1 MKIKF
6 LGASGTVTG
15 SSYIL
20 TSGGGTS
27 ILIDLGMFQG
37 PAEIDKLNYEPYDYD
52 TSTLAGAVL
61 THAHLDHCGRLPII
75 MKGGFKGNIYM
86 TPPTRDLTELSL
98 LDSAKIA
105 KEDKSQILYTT
116 ADVLGLI
123 KQFVTVEYHKE
134 IHIGDFIIT
143 FYDAGH
149 ILGSASLEI
158 VDKHSLGNFK
168 QSLASQGPGK
178 NPDSDIRK
186 IIFSADIGNY
196 PAYLEDATEFIKS
209 GDAVVIE
216 TTYGDRLHPTESPL
230 EALQSEINAVEIN
243 GGTLLIPSFSLDR
256 AQELLHMIM
265 HFKKE
270 GKVLKETPVILDSP
284 MAEKATK
291 IYVDYPKYFNPHI
304 EAEYKLGEMFD
315 FPGLEVTKDWRQS
328 QALHSRPEAKVIIA
342 GAGMMTGGRIVGHA
356 QYYLP
361 FKSTRLMIVGYQG
374 EGSLGR
380 ELLDGKTEVI
390 IKGQKVLVNASVHD
404 TQGLSSHADQ
414 SQLMEWLKAINGV
427 KKVILTHGDDHSRVG
442 FGERV
447 KEELKITDITL
458 PKLGDEITL

>member
-6 LGASGTVTG
+6 LGAAGTVTG

-37 PAEIDKLNYEPYDYD
+37 PPEIDKLNYLPYDYD
-52 TSTLAGAVL
+52 VSTIAGAVL

-75 MKGGFKGNIYM
+75 MSKGFKGNVYT

-98 LDSAKIA
+98 MDSAKIA

-116 ADVLGLI
+116 SDVINLV

-158 VDKHSLGNFK
+158 VDKKPN
-168 QSLASQGPGK
+168 
-178 NPDSDIRK
+178 SDIRK

-216 TTYGDRLHPTESPL
+216 TTYGDRLHPKESPL
-230 EALQSEINAVEIN
+230 EALQSEINAVEVN

-270 GKVLKETPVILDSP
+270 GKILPETPIILDSP

-291 IYVDYPKYFNPHI
+291 IYVDYPKYFNQHI

-328 QALHSRPEAKVIIA
+328 QALHTRTEPKVIIA

-356 QYYLP
+356 MYYLP
-361 FKSTRLMIVGYQG
+361 MASTRLMIVGYQG

-380 ELLDGKTEVI
+380 ELLNGKTEVA
-390 IKGQKVLVNASVHD
+390 IKGVKILVNASVHD

-414 SQLMEWLKAINGV
+414 KQLLEWLKSIKGV
-427 KKVILTHGDDHSRVG
+427 KKLFLTHGDDHSRIG
-442 FGERV
+442 F
-447 KEELKITDITL
+447 KEIVEKELRITDITL
-458 PKLGDEITL
+458 PKLGDEVIL

>member
-37 PAEIDKLNYEPYDYD
+37 PPEIDKLNYLPYDYD
-52 TSTLAGAVL
+52 TSLLDGAIL

-75 MKGGFKGNIYM
+75 MKGGFRGNIYM

-98 LDSAKIA
+98 MDSAKIA
-105 KEDKSQILYTT
+105 KEDKSQVLYTT
-116 ADVLGLI
+116 ADVINLV
-123 KQFVTVEYHKE
+123 KQFVTIEYHKE
-134 IHIGDFIIT
+134 IHIGDFIVT

-158 VDKHSLGNFK
+158 VDKNS
-168 QSLASQGPGK
+168 S
-178 NPDSDIRK
+178 SDIRK

-196 PAYLEDATEFIKS
+196 PAYLEEATEFIKS

-216 TTYGDRLHPTESPL
+216 TTYGDRLHPKKSPVD
-230 EALQSEINAVEIN
+230 ALQAEINAIEVN

-265 HFKKE
+265 HMKKE
-270 GKVLKETPVILDSP
+270 GKIQNETPVILDSP

-315 FPGLEVTKDWRQS
+315 FKGLEVTKDWRQS
-328 QALHSRPEAKVIIA
+328 EALHSRPEAKVIIA

-356 QYYLP
+356 MYYLP
-361 FKSTRLMIVGYQG
+361 MASTRLMIVGYQG

-380 ELLDGKTEVI
+380 ELLNGKTEVV

-414 SQLMEWLKAINGV
+414 GQLLEWLKAINGV
-427 KKVILTHGDDHSRVG
+427 KKLFLTHGDDHSRIG
-442 FGERV
+442 F
-447 KEELKITDITL
+447 EEKVRTELEIGDITL
-458 PKLGDEITL
+458 PKLGDEITF

>member
-6 LGASGTVTG
+6 LGAAGTVTG

-37 PAEIDKLNYEPYDYD
+37 PTEIDKLNYLPYDYD
-52 TSTLAGAVL
+52 VSTLSGAVL

-75 MKGGFKGNIYM
+75 INKGFKGSIYM

-98 LDSAKIA
+98 MDSAKIA
-105 KEDKSQILYTT
+105 KEDKSQVLYTT
-116 ADVLGLI
+116 ADVINLV
-123 KQFVTVEYHKE
+123 KQFVTIEYHKE

-158 VDKHSLGNFK
+158 ID
-168 QSLASQGPGK
+168 K
-178 NPDSDIRK
+178 NPSSDIRK

-216 TTYGDRLHPTESPL
+216 TTYGDRLHPKDSPID
-230 EALQSEINAVEIN
+230 ALQSEINAVEVN

-256 AQELLHMIM
+256 AQELLHIIM
-265 HFKKE
+265 HLKKE
-270 GKVLKETPVILDSP
+270 GKVQSETPIILDSP

-304 EAEYKLGEMFD
+304 EAEYKIGEMFD
-315 FPGLEVTKDWRQS
+315 
-328 QALHSRPEAKVIIA
+328 
-342 GAGMMTGGRIVGHA
+342 
-356 QYYLP
+356 
-361 FKSTRLMIVGYQG
+361 
-374 EGSLGR
+374 
-380 ELLDGKTEVI
+380 
-390 IKGQKVLVNASVHD
+390 
-404 TQGLSSHADQ
+404 
-414 SQLMEWLKAINGV
+414 
-427 KKVILTHGDDHSRVG
+427 
-442 FGERV
+442 
-447 KEELKITDITL
+447 
-458 PKLGDEITL
+458 

>member
-1 MKIKF
+1 MYTFIRMKIKF
-6 LGASGTVTG
+6 LGAAGTVTG

-37 PAEIDKLNYEPYDYD
+37 PTEIDKLNYLPYDYD
-52 TSTLAGAVL
+52 VSTLSGAIL

-75 MKGGFKGNIYM
+75 MSKGFKGSVYM

-105 KEDKSQILYTT
+105 KEDKAQVLYTT
-116 ADVLGLI
+116 ADVLNLV

-158 VDKHSLGNFK
+158 VDK
-168 QSLASQGPGK
+168 
-178 NPDSDIRK
+178 NPSSDIRK

-216 TTYGDRLHPTESPL
+216 TTYGDRLHPEESPID
-230 EALQSEINAVEIN
+230 ALQSEINAVEVN

-265 HFKKE
+265 HLKKE

-315 FPGLEVTKDWRQS
+315 FEGLEVTKDWRQS
-328 QALHSRPEAKVIIA
+328 QAIHARPEPKVIIA

-356 QYYLP
+356 MHYLP
-361 FKSTRLMIVGYQG
+361 FPTTRLMIVGYQG

-380 ELLDGKTEVI
+380 ELLNGASEVI
-390 IKGQKVLVNASVHD
+390 IKGVKVPVKASVHD

-414 SQLMEWLKAINGV
+414 GQLMEWLKSINGV
-427 KKVILTHGDDHSRVG
+427 KKLILTHGDDHSRIG
-442 FGERV
+442 F
-447 KEELKITDITL
+447 KEKVEKDSGISDITL
-458 PKLGDEITL
+458 PKLGDEIVF

>member
-6 LGASGTVTG
+6 LGGQGTVTG

-20 TSGGGTS
+20 TSGNGTS

-37 PAEIDKLNYEPYDYD
+37 PPEIDKLNYEPYDYD
-52 TSTLAGAVL
+52 VSTLSGAIL

-75 MKGGFKGNIYM
+75 MSKGFKGNIYM

-98 LDSAKIA
+98 MDSAKIA
-105 KEDKSQILYTT
+105 KEDKSKILYTT
-116 ADVLGLI
+116 ADVINLV

-134 IHIGDFIIT
+134 IHIGDFVIT

-158 VDKHSLGNFK
+158 ID
-168 QSLASQGPGK
+168 K
-178 NPDSDIRK
+178 NPSSDIRK

-196 PAYLEDATEFIKS
+196 PAYLEESTEFLQS
-209 GDAVVIE
+209 ADSVVIE
-216 TTYGDRLHPTESPL
+216 TTYGDRLHLKESPL
-230 EALQSEINAVEIN
+230 EALQSEINAVEVN

-265 HFKKE
+265 HLKKE
-270 GKVLKETPVILDSP
+270 GKILAETPVILDSP

-291 IYVDYPKYFNPHI
+291 IYVEYPKYFNPHI
-304 EAEYKLGEMFD
+304 EAEYKIGEMFD
-315 FPGLEVTKDWRQS
+315 FDGLEVTKDWRAS
-328 QALHSRPEAKVIIA
+328 EALHQRPEPKVIIA

-356 QYYLP
+356 IYYLP
-361 FKSTRLMIVGYQG
+361 VSSTRLMIVGYQG

-380 ELLDGKTEVI
+380 ELLNGKTEVI

-414 SQLMEWLKAINGV
+414 GQLMEWLKAIKGV
-427 KKVILTHGDDHSRVG
+427 KKLFLTHGDDHSRVG
-442 FGERV
+442 FETKV
-447 KEELKITDITL
+447 KEELGITDITL
-458 PKLGDEITL
+458 PKLGEEITL

>member
-6 LGASGTVTG
+6 LGAAGTVTG

-20 TSGGGTS
+20 TSGDGTS

-37 PAEIDKLNYEPYDYD
+37 PPEIDKLNYLPYDHD
-52 TSTLAGAVL
+52 VSTLSGAIL

-75 MKGGFKGNIYM
+75 MSKGFKGNIYM

-98 LDSAKIA
+98 MDSAKIA

-116 ADVLGLI
+116 ADVINLV

-158 VDKHSLGNFK
+158 IDKS
-168 QSLASQGPGK
+168 SSA
-178 NPDSDIRK
+178 DIRK
-186 IIFSADIGNY
+186 VIFSADIGNF
-196 PAYLEDATEFIKS
+196 PAYLEEATEFIKS

-216 TTYGDRLHPTESPL
+216 TTYGDRLHPTESPVD
-230 EALQSEINAVEIN
+230 ALQAEINAIEVN

-270 GKVLKETPVILDSP
+270 GKILNETPVILDSP

-291 IYVDYPKYFNPHI
+291 IYVYYPKYFNPHI

-328 QALHSRPEAKVIIA
+328 QAIHTRPETKVVIA

-361 FKSTRLMIVGYQG
+361 KKSTRLLIVGYQG

-380 ELLDGKTEVI
+380 ELLNGKTEVI
-390 IKGQKVLVNASVHD
+390 IKGVKTLVNASVHD

-414 SQLMEWLKAINGV
+414 GQLMEWLKAIRGV
-427 KKVILTHGDDHSRVG
+427 KKLFLTHGDDHSRVG
-442 FGERV
+442 FEEKV

-458 PKLGDEITL
+458 PKLGDEIEF

>member
-6 LGASGTVTG
+6 LGAAGTVTG
-15 SSYIL
+15 SSYVL
-20 TSGGGTS
+20 TSGSGQS

-37 PAEIDKLNYEPYDYD
+37 PPEIDKLNYLPFDYD
-52 TSTLAGAVL
+52 VSKLSAIIL
-61 THAHLDHCGRLPII
+61 THAHLDHCGRLPIV
-75 MKGGFKGNIYM
+75 MRYGFNGSIYM
-86 TPPTRDLTELSL
+86 TPPTADLTELSL
-98 LDSAKIA
+98 YDSAKIA
-105 KEDKSQILYTT
+105 KEDKSKQLYST
-116 ADVLGLI
+116 ADVLNLV

-158 VDKHSLGNFK
+158 IDQK
-168 QSLASQGPGK
+168 AS
-178 NPDSDIRK
+178 SDIRK

-196 PAYLEDATEFIKS
+196 PAYLEETTEFIKS

-216 TTYGDRLHPTESPL
+216 TTYGDRLHPKENPI
-230 EALQSEINAVEIN
+230 EALQSEINAVEVN

-265 HFKKE
+265 HMKKE
-270 GKVLKETPVILDSP
+270 RKILAETPVILDSP

-315 FPGLEVTKDWRQS
+315 FEGLEVIKDWRQS
-328 QALHSRPEAKVIIA
+328 QAIHARPEPNVIIA

-356 QYYLP
+356 AYYLP
-361 FKSTRLMIVGYQG
+361 NPTTRLMIVGYQG

-380 ELLDGKTEVI
+380 ELLNGKTEVI
-390 IKGQKVLVNASVHD
+390 IKGQKVLVNAAVHD
-404 TQGLSSHADQ
+404 TQGMSSHADQ
-414 SQLMEWLKAINGV
+414 KQLLEWLKSINGV
-427 KKVILTHGDDHSRVG
+427 KKLFLTHGDDHSRIG
-442 FGERV
+442 F
-447 KEELKITDITL
+447 KEIVEKELGITDITL
-458 PKLGDEITL
+458 PKLGDEIIL

>member
-6 LGASGTVTG
+6 LGAAGTVTG

-37 PAEIDKLNYEPYDYD
+37 PTEIDKLNYLPYDYD
-52 TSTLAGAVL
+52 VSTLSGAIL

-75 MKGGFKGNIYM
+75 MSKGFKGSVYM

-105 KEDKSQILYTT
+105 KEDKTQVLYTT
-116 ADVLGLI
+116 ADVISLV

-158 VDKHSLGNFK
+158 VDK
-168 QSLASQGPGK
+168 
-178 NPDSDIRK
+178 NPSSDIRK

-196 PAYLEDATEFIKS
+196 PAYLEDATEFLQS
-209 GDAVVIE
+209 ADSVVIE
-216 TTYGDRLHPTESPL
+216 TTYGDRHHPEESPID
-230 EALQSEINAVEIN
+230 ALQSEINAIEVN

-265 HFKKE
+265 HLKKE

-315 FPGLEVTKDWRQS
+315 FEGLEVTKDWRQS
-328 QALHSRPEAKVIIA
+328 QAIHARPEPKVIIA

-356 QYYLP
+356 MHYLP
-361 FKSTRLMIVGYQG
+361 FPTTRLMIVGYQG

-380 ELLDGKTEVI
+380 ELLNGASEVR
-390 IKGQKVLVNASVHD
+390 IKGVKVPVKASVHD

-414 SQLMEWLKAINGV
+414 GQLMEWLKSINGV
-427 KKVILTHGDDHSRVG
+427 KKLILTHGDDHSRIG
-442 FGERV
+442 F
-447 KEELKITDITL
+447 KEKVEKDFGISDIII
-458 PKLGDEITL
+458 PKLGDEIEF

>member
-1 MKIKF
+1 MYTFIRMKIKF
-6 LGASGTVTG
+6 LGAAGTVTG

-37 PAEIDKLNYEPYDYD
+37 PAEIDKLNYLPYDYD
-52 TSTLAGAVL
+52 VSKLSGAIL

-75 MKGGFKGNIYM
+75 MSKGFKGSVYM

-105 KEDKSQILYTT
+105 KEDKSQQLYTT
-116 ADVLGLI
+116 SDVIALV

-134 IHIGDFIIT
+134 IHIGDFVVT

-158 VDKHSLGNFK
+158 IDK

-178 NPDSDIRK
+178 TPNSDIRK

-196 PAYLEDATEFIKS
+196 PAYLEESTEFIKS

-216 TTYGDRLHPTESPL
+216 TTYGDRLHPKESPVD
-230 EALQSEINAVEIN
+230 ALQAEINAVEVS

-265 HFKKE
+265 HLKKE

-315 FPGLEVTKDWRQS
+315 FEGLEVTKDWRQS
-328 QALHSRPEAKVIIA
+328 QAIHARPEPKVIIA

-356 QYYLP
+356 MHYLP
-361 FKSTRLMIVGYQG
+361 ISSTRLMVVGYQG

-380 ELLDGKTEVI
+380 ELLNGKTEVI
-390 IKGQKVLVNASVHD
+390 IRGVKTLVNASVHD

-414 SQLMEWLKAINGV
+414 GQLVEWLKSIKGV
-427 KKVILTHGDDHSRVG
+427 KKLFLTHGDDHSRIG
-442 FGERV
+442 FKEIVER
-447 KEELKITDITL
+447 ELGITDITL
-458 PKLGDEITL
+458 PKLGEEITF

>member
-37 PAEIDKLNYEPYDYD
+37 PPEVDRLNYLPYDYD
-52 TSTLAGAVL
+52 VSTLSGAIL

-75 MKGGFKGNIYM
+75 MNKGFKGNVYM

-105 KEDKSQILYTT
+105 KEDKSQVLYTT
-116 ADVLGLI
+116 ADVLNLV

-134 IHIGDFIIT
+134 IHIGDFVVT

-158 VDKHSLGNFK
+158 VDK
-168 QSLASQGPGK
+168 
-178 NPDSDIRK
+178 NPSSDIRK
-186 IIFSADIGNY
+186 IIFSADIGNF
-196 PAYLEDATEFIKS
+196 PAYLEDATEFIKA

-216 TTYGDRLHPTESPL
+216 TTYGDRLHPKESPID
-230 EALQSEINAVEIN
+230 ALQSEINAVEIN

-256 AQELLHMIM
+256 AQELLHIIM

-270 GKVLKETPVILDSP
+270 GKVQKETPIILDSP

-291 IYVDYPKYFNPHI
+291 IYVEYPKYFNPHI

-315 FPGLEVTKDWRQS
+315 FEGLEVTKDWRQS
-328 QALHSRPEAKVIIA
+328 QAIHARPEPKVIIA

-356 QYYLP
+356 MHYLP
-361 FKSTRLMIVGYQG
+361 LSTTRLMIVGYQG
-374 EGSLGR
+374 DGSLGR
-380 ELLDGKTEVI
+380 ELLDGKKEVI
-390 IKGQKVLVNASVHD
+390 IKGVKTQVNASVNN

-414 SQLMEWLKAINGV
+414 GQLLEWLKSIQGV
-427 KKVILTHGDDHSRVG
+427 KKLFLTHGDDHSRIG
-442 FGERV
+442 F
-447 KEELKITDITL
+447 KEKVETDLGFKDIIL
-458 PKLGDEITL
+458 PKLGEVIEF

>member
-6 LGASGTVTG
+6 LGAAGTVTG

-37 PAEIDKLNYEPYDYD
+37 PAEIDKLNYLPYDYD
-52 TSTLAGAVL
+52 VTTLAGAIL

-75 MKGGFKGNIYM
+75 MNKGFKGSVYM

-98 LDSAKIA
+98 MDSAKIA
-105 KEDKSQILYTT
+105 KEDKSQVLYTT
-116 ADVLGLI
+116 ADVINLV

-134 IHIGDFIIT
+134 IHIGDFVVT

-158 VDKHSLGNFK
+158 VDK
-168 QSLASQGPGK
+168 
-178 NPDSDIRK
+178 NPSSDIRK
-186 IIFSADIGNY
+186 IIFSADIGNF
-196 PAYLEDATEFIKS
+196 PAYLEDATEFVKS

-216 TTYGDRLHPTESPL
+216 TTYGDRLHPKENPIG
-230 EALQSEINAVEIN
+230 ALQSEINAVEVN

-256 AQELLHMIM
+256 AQELLHIIM
-265 HFKKE
+265 HLKKE
-270 GKVLKETPVILDSP
+270 GKVQSETPIILDSP

-304 EAEYKLGEMFD
+304 EAEYKIGEMFD

-328 QALHSRPEAKVIIA
+328 QAIHARPEPKVIIA

-356 QYYLP
+356 TYYLP
-361 FKSTRLMIVGYQG
+361 LASTRLMIVGYQG

-380 ELLDGKTEVI
+380 ELLNGKNEVI
-390 IKGQKVLVNASVHD
+390 IKGVKTLVNASVHD

-414 SQLMEWLKAINGV
+414 SQLIEWLKNTSGT
-427 KKVILTHGDDHSRVG
+427 KKLFLTHGDDHSRIG
-442 FGERV
+442 F
-447 KEELKITDITL
+447 KEIVEKELGISDITL
-458 PKLGDEITL
+458 PKLGDEIEF

>member
-6 LGASGTVTG
+6 LGAAGTVTG

-20 TSGGGTS
+20 TSGDGTS

-37 PAEIDKLNYEPYDYD
+37 PPEIDKLNYLPYDYD
-52 TSTLAGAVL
+52 VSTLAGAVL
-61 THAHLDHCGRLPII
+61 THAHLDHCGRLPILVK
-75 MKGGFKGNIYM
+75 KGFTPIKSGFTGSIYM

-98 LDSAKIA
+98 MDSAKIA
-105 KEDKSQILYTT
+105 KEDKAQQLYTT
-116 ADVLGLI
+116 ADVINLV
-123 KQFVTVEYHKE
+123 KQFVTIEYHKE
-134 IHIGDFIIT
+134 IHIGDFIVT

-158 VDKHSLGNFK
+158 TD
-168 QSLASQGPGK
+168 K
-178 NPDSDIRK
+178 NPTSDIRK

-196 PAYLEDATEFIKS
+196 PAYLEEATEFIKS

-216 TTYGDRLHPTESPL
+216 TTYGDRLHPKESSID
-230 EALQSEINAVEIN
+230 ALQSEINAVEVN

-256 AQELLHMIM
+256 AQELMHIIM
-265 HFKKE
+265 HHKKE
-270 GKVLKETPVILDSP
+270 GKVQKETPIILDSP

-315 FPGLEVTKDWRQS
+315 FDGLEVTHDWKESER
-328 QALHSRPEAKVIIA
+328 LHNRPEPKVIIA

-356 QYYLP
+356 AYYLP
-361 FKSTRLMIVGYQG
+361 NPTTRLMIVGYQG
-374 EGSLGR
+374 EGTLGR
-380 ELLDGKTEVI
+380 ELLNGKTEVV

-414 SQLMEWLKAINGV
+414 GQLLEWLKSIKGV
-427 KKVILTHGDDHSRVG
+427 KKLFLTHGDDHSRVG
-442 FGERV
+442 FEDLV
-447 KEELKITDITL
+447 KKELKITDITL
-458 PKLGDEITL
+458 PKLGDEIIL

>member
-1 MKIKF
+1 MKINF
-6 LGASGTVTG
+6 LGAAGTVTG

-37 PAEIDKLNYEPYDYD
+37 PSEVDKLNYLPYDYD
-52 TSTLAGAVL
+52 VSTLSGAIL

-75 MKGGFKGNIYM
+75 MNKGFKGSVYM

-105 KEDKSQILYTT
+105 KEDKAQVLYTT
-116 ADVLGLI
+116 ADVISLV

-158 VDKHSLGNFK
+158 VDK
-168 QSLASQGPGK
+168 
-178 NPDSDIRK
+178 NPSSDIRK

-196 PAYLEDATEFIKS
+196 PAYLEDTTEFIKS

-216 TTYGDRLHPTESPL
+216 TTYGDRLHPKDSPID
-230 EALQSEINAVEIN
+230 ALQSEINAVEVN

-265 HFKKE
+265 HLKKE
-270 GKVLKETPVILDSP
+270 GKVQKETPVILDSP

-315 FPGLEVTKDWRQS
+315 FEGLEVTKDWRQS
-328 QALHSRPEAKVIIA
+328 QAIHARPESKVIIA

-356 QYYLP
+356 THYLP
-361 FKSTRLMIVGYQG
+361 FPTTRLMIVGYQG

-380 ELLDGKTEVI
+380 ELLNGSSEVI
-390 IKGQKVLVNASVHD
+390 IKGVRVPVKASVHD

-414 SQLMEWLKAINGV
+414 GQLMEWLKNINGV
-427 KKVILTHGDDHSRVG
+427 KKLILTHGDDHSRVG
-442 FGERV
+442 FKEKVVSELGLNDVILPTLGE
-447 KEELKITDITL
+447 
-458 PKLGDEITL
+458 EITL

>member
-6 LGASGTVTG
+6 LGAAGTVTG

-37 PAEIDKLNYEPYDYD
+37 PTEIDKLNYLPYDYD
-52 TSTLAGAVL
+52 VSTLSGAIL

-75 MKGGFKGNIYM
+75 MNKGFKGNVYM

-105 KEDKSQILYTT
+105 KEDKTQVLYTT
-116 ADVLGLI
+116 ADVISLV

-134 IHIGDFIIT
+134 IHIGDFIII

-158 VDKHSLGNFK
+158 VDK
-168 QSLASQGPGK
+168 
-178 NPDSDIRK
+178 NPSSDVRK

-196 PAYLEDATEFIKS
+196 PAYLEDATEFLQS
-209 GDAVVIE
+209 ADSVVIE
-216 TTYGDRLHPTESPL
+216 TTYGDRHHPEESPID
-230 EALQSEINAVEIN
+230 ALQSEINAIEVN

-265 HFKKE
+265 HLKKE

-315 FPGLEVTKDWRQS
+315 FEGLEVTKDWRQS
-328 QALHSRPEAKVIIA
+328 QAIHARPEPKVIIA

-356 QYYLP
+356 MHYLP
-361 FKSTRLMIVGYQG
+361 FPTTRLMIVGYQG

-380 ELLDGKTEVI
+380 ELLNGASEVR
-390 IKGQKVLVNASVHD
+390 IKGVKVPVKASVHD

-414 SQLMEWLKAINGV
+414 GQLMEWLKSINGV
-427 KKVILTHGDDHSRVG
+427 KKLILTHGDDHSRIG
-442 FGERV
+442 FKEKVISELGLNDVILPTLGEEV
-447 KEELKITDITL
+447 TL
-458 PKLGDEITL
+458 

>member
-6 LGASGTVTG
+6 LGAAGTVTG

-37 PAEIDKLNYEPYDYD
+37 PTEIDKLNYLPYDYD
-52 TSTLAGAVL
+52 VSTLAGAIL

-75 MKGGFKGNIYM
+75 MNKGFKGSIYM

-105 KEDKSQILYTT
+105 KEDKSQVLYTT
-116 ADVLGLI
+116 ADVLNLV

-134 IHIGDFIIT
+134 IHIGDFVIT

-158 VDKHSLGNFK
+158 IDKKPS
-168 QSLASQGPGK
+168 
-178 NPDSDIRK
+178 SDIRK

-196 PAYLEDATEFIKS
+196 PAYLEESTEFIKS

-216 TTYGDRLHPTESPL
+216 TTYGDRLHPKESPID
-230 EALQSEINAVEIN
+230 ALQSEINAVEVN

-265 HFKKE
+265 HLKKE
-270 GKVLKETPVILDSP
+270 GKVSKETPVILDSP

-315 FPGLEVTKDWRQS
+315 FEGLEVTKDWRQS
-328 QALHSRPEAKVIIA
+328 QAIHARPEPKVIIA

-356 QYYLP
+356 MHYLP
-361 FKSTRLMIVGYQG
+361 FPTTRLMIVGYQG

-380 ELLDGKTEVI
+380 ELLNGSTEVI
-390 IKGQKVLVNASVHD
+390 IKGVKVPVKASVHD

-414 SQLMEWLKAINGV
+414 GQLMEWLKSIKGV
-427 KKVILTHGDDHSRVG
+427 KKVILTHGDDHSRIG
-442 FGERV
+442 F
-447 KEELKITDITL
+447 KEIVEKDLGISDITL
-458 PKLGDEITL
+458 PKLGDEIEFNF

>member
-6 LGASGTVTG
+6 LGAAGTVTG

-37 PAEIDKLNYEPYDYD
+37 PPEVDKLNYLPYDYD
-52 TSTLAGAVL
+52 VSTLSGAIL

-75 MKGGFKGNIYM
+75 MSRGFKGSVYM

-105 KEDKSQILYTT
+105 KEDKTQVLYTT
-116 ADVLGLI
+116 ADVISLV

-158 VDKHSLGNFK
+158 VDK
-168 QSLASQGPGK
+168 
-178 NPDSDIRK
+178 NPSSDIRK

-196 PAYLEDATEFIKS
+196 PAYLEDATEFLQS
-209 GDAVVIE
+209 ADSVVIE
-216 TTYGDRLHPTESPL
+216 TTYGDRLHPKESPID
-230 EALQSEINAVEIN
+230 ALQSEINAIEVN

-265 HFKKE
+265 HLKKE

-315 FPGLEVTKDWRQS
+315 FEGLEVTKDWRQS
-328 QALHSRPEAKVIIA
+328 QAIHARPEPKVIIA

-356 QYYLP
+356 MHYLP
-361 FKSTRLMIVGYQG
+361 FPTTRLMIVGYQG

-380 ELLDGKTEVI
+380 ELLNGASEVR
-390 IKGQKVLVNASVHD
+390 IKGVKVPVKASVHD

-414 SQLMEWLKAINGV
+414 GQLMEWLKSINGV
-427 KKVILTHGDDHSRVG
+427 KKLILTHGDDHSRIG
-442 FGERV
+442 FKEKVISELGLNDVILPTLGEEV
-447 KEELKITDITL
+447 TL
-458 PKLGDEITL
+458 

>member
-6 LGASGTVTG
+6 LGAAGTVTG

-20 TSGGGTS
+20 TSGSGTS

-37 PAEIDKLNYEPYDYD
+37 PAEIDKLNYLPYDYD
-52 TSTLAGAVL
+52 VSTLAGAIL

-75 MKGGFKGNIYM
+75 MSKGFKGSVYM

-98 LDSAKIA
+98 MDSAKIA

-116 ADVLGLI
+116 TDVMNLV

-134 IHIGDFIIT
+134 IHIGDFIVT

-158 VDKHSLGNFK
+158 VDKT
-168 QSLASQGPGK
+168 
-178 NPDSDIRK
+178 PDSDIRK
-186 IIFSADIGNY
+186 IIFSADIGNF
-196 PAYLEDATEFIKS
+196 PAYLEDPTEFIKS

-216 TTYGDRLHPTESPL
+216 TTYGDRLHPDESPL
-230 EALQSEINAVEIN
+230 EALQAEINAVEVN

-270 GKVLKETPVILDSP
+270 GKVLNETPVILDSP

-328 QALHSRPEAKVIIA
+328 QAIHARPEAKVIIA

-356 QYYLP
+356 MYYLP
-361 FKSTRLMIVGYQG
+361 MASTRLMIVGYQG

-380 ELLDGKTEVI
+380 ELLDGKTEVV
-390 IKGQKVLVNASVHD
+390 IKGVKTLVNSTVHD

-414 SQLMEWLKAINGV
+414 AQLMEWLKSIKGARKI
-427 KKVILTHGDDHSRVG
+427 ILTHGDDHSRVG
-442 FGERV
+442 F
-447 KEELKITDITL
+447 KEKVETELGVNDVIM
-458 PKLGDEITL
+458 PKLGDEVIL

>member
-6 LGASGTVTG
+6 LGAAGTVTG

-20 TSGGGTS
+20 TSGSGTS

-37 PAEIDKLNYEPYDYD
+37 PPEIDKLNYLPYDYD
-52 TSTLAGAVL
+52 VSLLSGAIL

-75 MKGGFKGNIYM
+75 MNKGFKGSVYM

-105 KEDKSQILYTT
+105 KEDKSQVLYTT
-116 ADVLGLI
+116 ADVINLV

-134 IHIGDFIIT
+134 IHIGDFIVT

-158 VDKHSLGNFK
+158 ID
-168 QSLASQGPGK
+168 K
-178 NPDSDIRK
+178 NPSSDIRK

-196 PAYLEDATEFIKS
+196 PAYLEETTEFIKS

-216 TTYGDRLHPTESPL
+216 TTYGDRLHPKDSPL
-230 EALQSEINAVEIN
+230 EALQSEINAVEVN

-265 HFKKE
+265 HLKKE
-270 GKVLKETPVILDSP
+270 GKVQNETPVILDSP

-315 FPGLEVTKDWRQS
+315 FARLEVTKDWRAS
-328 QALHSRPEAKVIIA
+328 EALHQRPEPKVIIA

-356 QYYLP
+356 IHYLP
-361 FKSTRLMIVGYQG
+361 IASTRLMIVGYQG

-380 ELLDGKTEVI
+380 ELLNGKTEVI
-390 IKGQKVLVNASVHD
+390 IKGQKVLINASVHD

-414 SQLMEWLKAINGV
+414 GQLMEWLKAIKGV
-427 KKVILTHGDDHSRVG
+427 KKLILTHGDDHSRNG
-442 FGERV
+442 F
-447 KEELKITDITL
+447 KEKVEKDLGITDITL
-458 PKLGDEITL
+458 PKLGDEIIF

>member
-6 LGASGTVTG
+6 LGAAGTVTG

-75 MKGGFKGNIYM
+75 MKGGFKGSIYM
-86 TPPTRDLTELSL
+86 TPPTRDLTGLSL

-134 IHIGDFIIT
+134 IHIGDFIVT

-158 VDKHSLGNFK
+158 VDKSPN
-168 QSLASQGPGK
+168 
-178 NPDSDIRK
+178 SDIRK
-186 IIFSADIGNY
+186 VIFSADIGNF
-196 PAYLEDATEFIKS
+196 PAYLEDPTEFLQS
-209 GDAVVIE
+209 ADAVVIE
-216 TTYGDRLHPTESPL
+216 TTYGDRLHPDESPL
-230 EALQSEINAVEIN
+230 DALLSEINAVEIN

-270 GKVLKETPVILDSP
+270 GKIQKETPVILDSP

-315 FPGLEVTKDWRQS
+315 FPGLEVTRDWRQS
-328 QALHSRPEAKVIIA
+328 QALHNRSEAKVIIA

-380 ELLDGKTEVI
+380 ELLNGKTEVI

-414 SQLMEWLKAINGV
+414 GQLMEWLKAIKGV

-442 FGERV
+442 FEQKV
-447 KEELKITDITL
+447 KDELKITDIAL

>member
-1 MKIKF
+1 MSK
-6 LGASGTVTG
+6 
-15 SSYIL
+15 
-20 TSGGGTS
+20 
-27 ILIDLGMFQG
+27 
-37 PAEIDKLNYEPYDYD
+37 
-52 TSTLAGAVL
+52 
-61 THAHLDHCGRLPII
+61 
-75 MKGGFKGNIYM
+75 GFKGNIYM

-105 KEDKSQILYTT
+105 KEDKTQVLYTT
-116 ADVLGLI
+116 ADVLNLV

-134 IHIGDFIIT
+134 IHIGDFVVT

-158 VDKHSLGNFK
+158 ID
-168 QSLASQGPGK
+168 K
-178 NPDSDIRK
+178 NPSSDIRK

-196 PAYLEDATEFIKS
+196 PAYLGDATEFIKS

-216 TTYGDRLHPTESPL
+216 TTYGDRLHPVESPID
-230 EALQSEINAVEIN
+230 ALQAEINAVEVS

-265 HFKKE
+265 HLKKE
-270 GKVLKETPVILDSP
+270 GKVLKGTPVILDSP

-315 FPGLEVTKDWRQS
+315 FDGLEVTKDWRQS
-328 QALHSRPEAKVIIA
+328 QALHTRPEAKVIIA

-356 QYYLP
+356 MYYLP
-361 FKSTRLMIVGYQG
+361 ISSTRLMIVGYQG

-380 ELLDGKTEVI
+380 ELLNGKTEVI
-390 IKGQKVLVNASVHD
+390 IKGVKTLVNGSIHD

-414 SQLMEWLKAINGV
+414 KQLMEWLKSIKGI
-427 KKVILTHGDDHSRVG
+427 KKLFLTHGDDHSRIG
-442 FGERV
+442 FQEKV
-447 KEELKITDITL
+447 KEELKINDVIL
-458 PKLGDEITL
+458 PKLGDEITF

>member
-6 LGASGTVTG
+6 LGAAGTVTG

-37 PAEIDKLNYEPYDYD
+37 PPEIDKLNYLLYDYD
-52 TSTLAGAVL
+52 VSKLSGAIL

-75 MKGGFKGNIYM
+75 MSKGFKGSIYM

-105 KEDKSQILYTT
+105 KEDKSQVLYTPT
-116 ADVLGLI
+116 DVVNLV

-158 VDKHSLGNFK
+158 IDK
-168 QSLASQGPGK
+168 AS
-178 NPDSDIRK
+178 NSDIRK

-196 PAYLEDATEFIKS
+196 PAYLEESTEFIKS

-216 TTYGDRLHPTESPL
+216 TTYGDRLHPKENPID
-230 EALQSEINAVEIN
+230 ALQSEINAIEVN

-256 AQELLHMIM
+256 AQELLHIIM
-265 HFKKE
+265 HLKKE
-270 GKVLKETPVILDSP
+270 NKVLAKTPVVLDSP

-304 EAEYKLGEMFD
+304 ESEYKLGEMFD
-315 FPGLEVTKDWRQS
+315 FTGLEVTKDWRDS
-328 QALHSRPEAKVIIA
+328 EALHNRPDPKVIVA

-356 QYYLP
+356 MHYLP
-361 FKSTRLMIVGYQG
+361 MASTRLMIVGYQG

-380 ELLDGKTEVI
+380 ELLDGKTEVT
-390 IKGQKVLVNASVHD
+390 IKGQKVLVNAKINN

-414 SQLMEWLKAINGV
+414 RQLLEWLKNIKGV
-427 KKVILTHGDDHSRVG
+427 KKLFLTHGDDHSRIG
-442 FGERV
+442 F
-447 KEELKITDITL
+447 KEIVEKELEVVDIIL
-458 PKLGDEITL
+458 PKLGEEITL

>member
-1 MKIKF
+1 MYTFIRMKIKF
-6 LGASGTVTG
+6 LGAAGTVTG

-37 PAEIDKLNYEPYDYD
+37 PTEIDKLNYLPYGYD
-52 TSTLAGAVL
+52 VSTLAGAVL

-75 MKGGFKGNIYM
+75 MGKGFKGSIYM

-105 KEDKSQILYTT
+105 KEDKTQVLYTT
-116 ADVLGLI
+116 ADVISLV

-158 VDKHSLGNFK
+158 VDK
-168 QSLASQGPGK
+168 
-178 NPDSDIRK
+178 NPSSDIRK

-216 TTYGDRLHPTESPL
+216 TTYGDRLHPEESPID
-230 EALQSEINAVEIN
+230 ALQSEINAIEVN

-265 HFKKE
+265 HLKKE

-315 FPGLEVTKDWRQS
+315 FEGLEVTKDWRQS
-328 QALHSRPEAKVIIA
+328 QAIHARPEPKVIIA

-356 QYYLP
+356 MHYLP
-361 FKSTRLMIVGYQG
+361 FPTTRLMIVGYQG

-380 ELLDGKTEVI
+380 ELLNGASEVI
-390 IKGQKVLVNASVHD
+390 IKGVRVPVKASVHD

-414 SQLMEWLKAINGV
+414 GQLMEWLKSINGV
-427 KKVILTHGDDHSRVG
+427 KKLILTHGDDHSRIG
-442 FGERV
+442 FKEKVVSELGLNDVILPTLGEEV
-447 KEELKITDITL
+447 TL
-458 PKLGDEITL
+458 